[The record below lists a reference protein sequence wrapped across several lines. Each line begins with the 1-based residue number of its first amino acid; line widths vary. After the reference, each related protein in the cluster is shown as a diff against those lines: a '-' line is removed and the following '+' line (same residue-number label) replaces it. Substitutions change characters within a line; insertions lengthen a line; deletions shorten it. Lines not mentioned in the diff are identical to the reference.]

1 MERTIKVESAA
12 ESARAKSAFLQNEE
26 RGLAALAFLSR
37 LRDKKQDIT
46 KNMNYPKTLNEL
58 KIPMNRHVRESQ
70 HLFLVVVLATSTA

>member
-26 RGLAALAFLSR
+26 RGLALSP

-58 KIPMNRHVRESQ
+58 KIPMNRHVREGQ
-70 HLFLVVVLATSTA
+70 HWFLVVVLATSTA